1 MLQSVVI
8 ALLNAKVGIVKS
20 SSVDGKI
27 HKVPQVNVTT
37 VTAEPC
43 VVGSVKQRQKVV
55 GMIADGKRFFCA
67 ESVLPTS
74 GEFVDFFKVQD
85 DNTILL
91 LGSIS
96 AIADGTEL
104 YVDCPVASAWIDPVL
119 AGGVLT
125 IRQAHTTKQNK
136 TILEVR

>member
-74 GEFVDFFKVQD
+74 GEFVDFFKVED
-85 DNTILL
+85 YRLVIL
-91 LGSIS
+91 GAVS
-96 AIADGTEL
+96 AVSTESGL
-104 YVDCPVASAWIDPVL
+104 YIDCPPGEEWIDPVL
-119 AGGVLT
+119 DGGVLT
-125 IRQAHTTKQNK
+125 IRQAHTTKQNQ